1 MTLASHPALWLVR
14 HARPL
19 IASDVC
25 YGRTDVP
32 ADPEATR
39 QAANALGQVL
49 PRGTLVLSSPRQRC
63 TRLADALLDTRPDLS
78 WQADARL
85 AEMDFGTWEGWRWAD
100 IPKAAIDEWTAQ
112 FGSWRFGGSESVNEL
127 LQRVGA
133 VWQESRLAAQPSA
146 WICHAGVVRA
156 AGLHAQGVCE
166 VNSSALWPLA
176 GPGFGE
182 VVRL

>member
-1 MTLASHPALWLVR
+1 MTHDGRPGLWLVR

-19 IASDVC
+19 IASGVC

-32 ADPEATR
+32 ADPDATR
-39 QAANALGQVL
+39 QAATALGQVL
-49 PRGTLVLSSPRQRC
+49 PLGTLVLSSPRQRC
-63 TRLADALLDTRPDLS
+63 TRLADALLETRPDLS

-112 FGSWRFGGSESVNEL
+112 FGSWRFGGAESVNEL

-133 VWQESRLAAQPSA
+133 AWRETRLAGRPCS

-156 AGLHAQGVCE
+156 AALYAQGVCH
-166 VNSSALWPLA
+166 VSGSALWPQA